1 MRETNLMRKPFPWP
15 RSIPITHSSSTLSKN
30 LLVHRAG
37 QCSVEALGQ
46 PRLPQQKKKKAC
58 AAQCFLLLLLIFLL
72 LLLFSE
78 LHYYCYNF
86 LLLRFCCRFS
96 IIDFSFD
103 VCVGSAHAC
112 GNGVFFVLFL
122 FWQIS
127 QCPQSSPIYDT
138 KAKSHLSESVL
149 KG

>member
-46 PRLPQQKKKKAC
+46 PRLPQQKKRKLVLHNVSSC
-58 AAQCFLLLLLIFLL
+58 CCGFLLL

-122 FWQIS
+122 FW
-127 QCPQSSPIYDT
+127 
-138 KAKSHLSESVL
+138 
-149 KG
+149 